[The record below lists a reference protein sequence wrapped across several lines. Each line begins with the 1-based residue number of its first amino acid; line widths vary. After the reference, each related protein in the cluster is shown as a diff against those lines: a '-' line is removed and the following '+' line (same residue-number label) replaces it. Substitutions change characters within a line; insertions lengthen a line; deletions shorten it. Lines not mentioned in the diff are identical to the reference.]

1 MSKQNMFVVPDIYP
15 GMFPLSYPITIT
27 FTQTLK
33 TPLFVFIQN
42 TFIHFI
48 CKLLFYFL
56 ISSLN
61 KNMLEYVHVPQTMS
75 STFRIWYWSL
85 GPITNQQ

>member
-33 TPLFVFIQN
+33 GPLLYLSR
-42 TFIHFI
+42 T
-48 CKLLFYFL
+48 LLFILYVNFYF
-56 ISSLN
+56 I
-61 KNMLEYVHVPQTMS
+61 
-75 STFRIWYWSL
+75 F
-85 GPITNQQ
+85 